1 MNEWVGSAATIDEA
15 IAEGLKELGATR
27 DEVEIEVLEVPKNRL
42 LGLARSD
49 AKVKL
54 TRKHKAQETN
64 TPPRNRD
71 GKAWIKDGKLG
82 YEPPEEGG
90 NPPRLI
96 IDKRIT
102 VRYGESWCRT
112 VFSLL
117 MA

>member
-15 IAEGLKELGATR
+15 IAEGLKELATR
-27 DEVEIEVLEVPKNRL
+27 DEVEIEVLEVPKSY

-82 YEPPEEGG
+82 YEPQKKG
-90 NPPRLI
+90 NPH
-96 IDKRIT
+96 
-102 VRYGESWCRT
+102 
-112 VFSLL
+112 
-117 MA
+117 A